1 MKKVT
6 PEEFEKLT
14 DEERVCCKYVKDIK
28 VKQSQIDELT
38 KKIKDEQQIDEL
50 TKENKDEQ
58 LKQKYEK
65 MLVVME
71 KGQFITEKDSAHECT
86 EVDCCKVDGKKAFY
100 HSESACH
107 RLNKDKVK
115 ELTFR

>member
-28 VKQSQIDELT
+28 IKQSQIDELT
-38 KKIKDEQQIDEL
+38 K
-50 TKENKDEQ
+50 ENKNEQ

-65 MLVVME
+65 MLVVMT

-86 EVDCCKVDGKKAFY
+86 EVDCCKVDGKRAFY
-100 HSESACH
+100 HSDKSACH